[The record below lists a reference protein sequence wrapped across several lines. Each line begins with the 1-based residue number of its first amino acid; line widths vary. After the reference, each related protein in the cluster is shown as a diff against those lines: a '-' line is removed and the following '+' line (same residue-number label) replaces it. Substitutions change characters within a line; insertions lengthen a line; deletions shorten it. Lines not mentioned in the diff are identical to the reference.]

1 MILDSGGIMN
11 RMDEKITLEE
21 AVDYSKIDISTI
33 DFSKV
38 EGICDA
44 RYVRPTRNQYK
55 KIQEDGC
62 LVGLTEESYGTL
74 SKAFIDYVCDEE

>member
-1 MILDSGGIMN
+1 MVLDSGGIMN
-11 RMDEKITLEE
+11 RMDEEITLAE

-38 EGICDA
+38 EGIADC

-55 KIQEDGC
+55 KIQEEGC
-62 LVGLTEESYGTL
+62 LVGLTEESYGAL
-74 SKAFIDYVCDEE
+74 SKAFID